1 MLAATSGPSGFG
13 KRVEAEAGIEP
24 ANDGF
29 ANHCLTTWLL
39 RLLPF
44 AWGSGCYALLEGLS
58 MPGFSVGLGD
68 SLADGRSGVIQLLRA
83 AAERGHEDEGVQNG
97 PGQ

>member
-44 AWGSGCYALLEGLS
+44 AWGSGCYGLREEVS
-58 MPGFSVGLGD
+58 MPRFSKGLANC
-68 SLADGRSGVIQLLRA
+68 LAESGNGVIQLFGA
-83 AAERGHEDEGVQNG
+83 AAEWGHEDDGIEDGAG
-97 PGQ
+97 E

>member
-1 MLAATSGPSGFG
+1 M
-13 KRVEAEAGIEP
+13 EAEAGIEP

-44 AWGSGCYALLEGLS
+44 AWGTGCYDLNEVVS
-58 MPGFSVGLGD
+58 MPRFSAGVLDG
-68 SLADGRSGVIQLLRA
+68 LADG
-83 AAERGHEDEGVQNG
+83 
-97 PGQ
+97 